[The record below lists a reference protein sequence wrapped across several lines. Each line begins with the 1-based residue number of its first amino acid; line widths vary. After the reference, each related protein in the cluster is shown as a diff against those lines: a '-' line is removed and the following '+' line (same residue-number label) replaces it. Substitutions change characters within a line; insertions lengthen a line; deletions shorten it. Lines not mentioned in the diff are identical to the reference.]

1 MYLKEAFRYQ
11 NFINRLISQTMSYLS
26 YDKNVTRITQ
36 EHMRKKVNLDA
47 ENETVDMTTM
57 RQFTYEV
64 NDLIRFLEKC
74 MEEREKLT
82 AAISAAKSGC
92 DVDID
97 AEIANNKTRQ
107 GVVSTLTRMAAIKPN
122 EKMTRATDYKF
133 NAEGN
138 QVPYTYE
145 VKEVSTI
152 DFDRNQVK
160 AIAKEM
166 AAKCDEVSADI
177 DKIMVELAVDYTPW
191 YSINDSYEDV
201 VEQFIKG

>member
-11 NFINRLISQTMSYLS
+11 NFINRLISQTMGYLS

-36 EHMRKKVNLDA
+36 EHMRKKVNPEA

-64 NDLIRFLEKC
+64 NDLIRFLEKF

-82 AAISAAKSGC
+82 SAISAAKSGC

-97 AEIANNKTRQ
+97 AEIVNNKTRQ
-107 GVVSTLTRMAAIKPN
+107 GVVATLTRMAAIKPN

-152 DFDRNQVK
+152 DFDRNRVK

-166 AAKCDEVSADI
+166 AAKCDEVSAGI
-177 DKIMVELAVDYTPW
+177 DKIMVELAVDYAPW

>member
-26 YDKNVTRITQ
+26 YDKNVTKITQ
-36 EHMRKKVNLDA
+36 EHMRKKVNPEA

-57 RQFTYEV
+57 RPFTYGV
-64 NDLIRFLEKC
+64 NDLIRFMEKL
-74 MEEREKLT
+74 MAEREKLT
-82 AAISAAKSGC
+82 ASISVAKAGCAI
-92 DVDID
+92 DID

-107 GVVSTLTRMAAIKPN
+107 AVVSTLNRMAAIKAS
-122 EKMTRATDYKF
+122 EKVTRSTDYKF

-152 DFDRNQVK
+152 DFDRNKVK
-160 AIAKEM
+160 AIAKET
-166 AAKCDEVSADI
+166 AAKCDEVSASI
-177 DKIMVELAVDYTPW
+177 DRIMVELAVNYEPW

-201 VEQFIKG
+201 MEQFLTM

>member
-26 YDKNVTRITQ
+26 YEKNVTRITQ
-36 EHMRKKVNLDA
+36 EHMRKKVNPEA

-64 NDLIRFLEKC
+64 NDLIRFLERF

-82 AAISAAKSGC
+82 AAISAAKAGC

-107 GVVSTLTRMAAIKPN
+107 GVVSTLNRMAAIKPN

-152 DFDRNQVK
+152 DFDRNRVK

-166 AAKCDEVSADI
+166 AAKCDEVSAGI

>member
-11 NFINRLISQTMSYLS
+11 NFINRIISQTMSYLS
-26 YDKNVTRITQ
+26 YDKNVTKITQ
-36 EHMRKKVNLDA
+36 EHMRKKVNPEA
-47 ENETVDMTTM
+47 ENETVDMTTT

-64 NDLIRFLEKC
+64 NDMIRFLERF
-74 MEEREKLT
+74 MEEREMLT
-82 AAISAAKSGC
+82 AAISAAKAGC
-92 DVDID
+92 AVDID

-107 GVVSTLTRMAAIKPN
+107 SIVSTLNKMAAIKPN
-122 EKMTRATDYKF
+122 ERVTRATDYKF

-152 DFDRNQVK
+152 DFDRNRVK
-160 AIAKEM
+160 AIAKEA
-166 AAKCDEVSADI
+166 AAKCDEVSANI

-191 YSINDSYEDV
+191 YSVNDSYEDV
-201 VEQFIKG
+201 VEQFLKN